1 MSSTDRAKFRVLS
14 PLYATSQPHQLVR
27 HDDDLRHPPTEI
39 LLALAH
45 HGDLL
50 FGDAIFV
57 KPLEQLVLPVISRGA
72 GANYE

>member
-1 MSSTDRAKFRVLS
+1 MQCNQ
-14 PLYATSQPHQLVR
+14 PPPHQFVR

-45 HGDLL
+45 HRNLL

-57 KPLEQLVLPVISRGA
+57 EPLEQLVLPVIPRGA
-72 GANYE
+72 RANDEERPF